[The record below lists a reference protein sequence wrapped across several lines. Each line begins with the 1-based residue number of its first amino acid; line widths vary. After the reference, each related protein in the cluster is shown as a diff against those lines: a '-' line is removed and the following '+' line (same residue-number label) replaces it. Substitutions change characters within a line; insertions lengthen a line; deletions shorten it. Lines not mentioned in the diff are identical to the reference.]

1 MPDYK
6 KLYAYLMGEIDKALT
21 LMDTGDLL
29 VYDKVRQILNTAV
42 LEAEERIISDKE
54 YQGRQEEND

>member
-1 MPDYK
+1 MPNYK

-42 LEAEERIISDKE
+42 LEAEERVISDKE
-54 YQGRQEEND
+54 YQGGQEEK

>member
-29 VYDKVRQILNTAV
+29 VYDEVRKILNTAV
-42 LEAEERIISDKE
+42 LEAEERVISAPECEGGQQD
-54 YQGRQEEND
+54 YD